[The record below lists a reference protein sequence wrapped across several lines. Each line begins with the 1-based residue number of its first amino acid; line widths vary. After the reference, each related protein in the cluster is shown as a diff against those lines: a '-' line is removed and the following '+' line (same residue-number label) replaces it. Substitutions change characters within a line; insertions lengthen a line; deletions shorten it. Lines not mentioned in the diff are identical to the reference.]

1 MEAREQKGLEIAAKS
16 KLQQSGDRWFVPSQT
31 GHRGTYYTVKPDL
44 QILNAVTRILN
55 VASFAANTS
64 LQSNT

>member
-16 KLQQSGDRWFVPSQT
+16 KLQQTGDGRWFVPLK
-31 GHRGTYYTVKPDL
+31 R
-44 QILNAVTRILN
+44 AVTRLRKSSQTPQRHCTVQISSA
-55 VASFAANTS
+55 VSFAANTS